1 MREFLLLN
9 ISNIRNEGQKYGYGE
24 IGIKTTDSYLNKIVY
39 NGNSLSLYLVRGTL
53 SKTYD
58 KSKKRYAHRVFG
70 NIGNFQIARLDGIVG
85 SRFHYIV
92 TF

>member
-1 MREFLLLN
+1 M
-9 ISNIRNEGQKYGYGE
+9 
-24 IGIKTTDSYLNKIVY
+24 Y

-58 KSKKRYAHRVFG
+58 KSKKRYAHQVFG
-70 NIGNFQIARLDGIVG
+70 NIGNFQIARSDGIVG

-92 TF
+92 NILIESIKNIVVRI